1 MTGLQWVCVWDDENH
16 PPSTDERIHISTSD
30 ILRKHNP
37 YGVFRSLGHIETD
50 EKECPQEA

>member
-1 MTGLQWVCVWDDENH
+1 MCVWDDENH